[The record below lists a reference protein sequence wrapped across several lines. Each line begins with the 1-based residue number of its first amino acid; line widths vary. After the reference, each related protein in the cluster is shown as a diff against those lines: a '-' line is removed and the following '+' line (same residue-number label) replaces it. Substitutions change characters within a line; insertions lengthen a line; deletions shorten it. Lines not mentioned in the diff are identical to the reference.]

1 MDTTISQQL
10 RSITYQQERK
20 RAIAQGILE
29 SASSTFLLLIA
40 IQWYNAGFI
49 AKSLLASS
57 ANCGMLLSV
66 PVVAWVAKRQWKL
79 TQAAAGF
86 AFVGG
91 LCFLIAALFPSLLS
105 LVIGGLLGLIASS
118 CLIPLMTQV
127 YQNHYSEIER
137 GKLFSKTNQFRILS
151 AILFSELAGRF
162 LTGRL
167 ESHPILLACY
177 SLALFSIALF
187 LHQIP
192 SDRLFIQKSP
202 HLFHAFRHLKQD
214 HFFRWTLFCWMI
226 LGFANLMMVA
236 LRVDY
241 LANSQ
246 HGLQMSPAEIAILVG
261 VVPNVARLLMSGIWG
276 WLFDHVN
283 FYRLRMILN
292 LSFAIA
298 TLTFFTVNTT
308 NGLLLGAIFYGIG
321 IAGGDVAWSLWVT
334 KFSPPKLV
342 AEYMSIHLFLTGIRG
357 IVAPSV
363 GFWIVAHYSIS
374 TAAWTGALMILI
386 STAMLFREPMKIDY
400 NEY

>member
-1 MDTTISQQL
+1 MKITDPHL
-10 RSITYQQERK
+10 LLSITFQQERK

-91 LCFLIAALFPSLLS
+91 LCFLIAALFPSLPS

-127 YQNHYSEIER
+127 YQYHYPENTR
-137 GKLFSKTNQFRILS
+137 GRLFSKTNRYRILA
-151 AILFSELAGRF
+151 AILFSDLAGRF

-167 ESHPILLACY
+167 ETHPTLLACY
-177 SLALFSIALF
+177 ALALFSMAHF
-187 LHQIP
+187 LAQIP
-192 SDRLFIQKSP
+192 SNPLSIQKFP
-202 HLFHAFRHLKQD
+202 HPLQAFRHLKQD
-214 HFFRWTLFCWMI
+214 HFFRWTLYCWMI

-241 LANSQ
+241 LASSQ
-246 HGLQMSPAEIAILVG
+246 HGLHMNPTQIALLVG

-298 TLTFFTVNTT
+298 TLTFFTGNTM

-374 TAAWTGALMILI
+374 TAAWTGAILILI
-386 STAMLFREPMKIDY
+386 STAMLFREPKKNDY